1 MYSAL
6 LKLRNA
12 QSSMSSTEA
21 NITEYILSNPET
33 ASRLTIRELARN
45 TYASPSS
52 IVRVCRLIGFSGY
65 REFRHAL
72 SLELEVLGKDIAH
85 QEENINIGDSMSTI
99 IEKVTFNNMR
109 SLNDTQR
116 LLDPDT
122 FSACVDLLINCD
134 TILLF
139 GLGSSLAAAKDTY
152 LKFLRL
158 NKPCVVNEDWH
169 SQLLMARNSTPR
181 DVGIA
186 FSYGG
191 QTMEVIEC
199 MKALKENFTVTSE
212 AYTSTVKAALD
223 GLQLAYYH
231 NKVAQDLSSYEVTLL
246 TDNSIK
252 PLEFDQDG
260 NPVEGLALVLGDDI
274 VPVGYASGQIG
285 YGYDNALLGY
295 YKVGVTSVSTTKD
308 VYSKAEVS
316 KGAITWNSQYEV
328 TGLASGESATV
339 TITLVDASGIEYP
352 LTLRVKK

>member
-21 NITEYILSNPET
+21 NITEYILANPET

-199 MKALKENFTVTSE
+199 MKALKENGTPCIAVTRYAPSPVAKLADYLLHTAANE
-212 AYTSTVKAALD
+212 SLFRNGATSSRISQLNIVDILYTAFSSRQYDYCMK
-223 GLQLAYYH
+223 QLVRTH
-231 NKVAQDLSSYEVTLL
+231 IQKGDSDLPPKLS
-246 TDNSIK
+246 
-252 PLEFDQDG
+252 
-260 NPVEGLALVLGDDI
+260 
-274 VPVGYASGQIG
+274 
-285 YGYDNALLGY
+285 
-295 YKVGVTSVSTTKD
+295 
-308 VYSKAEVS
+308 
-316 KGAITWNSQYEV
+316 
-328 TGLASGESATV
+328 
-339 TITLVDASGIEYP
+339 
-352 LTLRVKK
+352 